1 MLVGREKTRPRWLN
15 FCKNASRA
23 SLVFFM
29 VRIYKSRWHEAY
41 EKIKQDSLE
50 GNCIVFVA
58 SDVDAL
64 CACKILQVGSSFS
77 MHSLVARNAM
87 AETNRTRTK
96 DAFEIRFHPSQDR
109 ASVELLRPE
118 RS

>member
-1 MLVGREKTRPRWLN
+1 
-15 FCKNASRA
+15 
-23 SLVFFM
+23 M

-64 CACKILQVGSSFS
+64 CACKILQVENPFLDS
-77 MHSLVARNAM
+77 AAK
-87 AETNRTRTK
+87 T
-96 DAFEIRFHPSQDR
+96 DR
-109 ASVELLRPE
+109 ADHDHNSFRLF
-118 RS
+118 